1 MRFKYRMGVVFLA
14 FLWGFLSIPTE
25 AQSRKILQWE
35 EAVQKEF
42 LEAHLLLYVPEV
54 RAGATDAASRANLQL
69 INDGL
74 FDAMQLVGKHR
85 WALDMVRQRA
95 RDLRRDAGEQSNYIV
110 IWLFDLVIRS
120 GRPDVL
126 EIVSEDWKDDPDF
139 ETLVARMLVNST
151 SSPRA
156 HSPQMWYRALESPN
170 PVIREAAKE
179 RMAAMAKYPSSYQ
192 WAMMIAAI
200 VDRYGHSPTAL
211 EMVSDPFFNA
221 LREKMP
227 EKVELVRS
235 MVLSYTEK
243 EYLRRQLPPSVVRK

>member
-1 MRFKYRMGVVFLA
+1 MRSKHAMGVALLA
-14 FLWGFLSIPTE
+14 FIWVVSSISMD
-25 AQSRKILQWE
+25 AQSRKILEWE
-35 EAVQKEF
+35 EAAQKDF
-42 LEAHLLLYVPEV
+42 LNAHLLLYVPEV
-54 RAGATDAASRANLQL
+54 RVGATDATSTAILQAMS
-69 INDGL
+69 DGG

-85 WALDMVRQRA
+85 WALDMVRRRA
-95 RDLRRDAGEQSNYIV
+95 RDLRRDAGEQSDYIV
-110 IWLFDLVIRS
+110 ICLFDLVVRS
-120 GRPDVL
+120 GWPDVL

-179 RMAAMAKYPSSYQ
+179 EMAAMAKYPSSYQ